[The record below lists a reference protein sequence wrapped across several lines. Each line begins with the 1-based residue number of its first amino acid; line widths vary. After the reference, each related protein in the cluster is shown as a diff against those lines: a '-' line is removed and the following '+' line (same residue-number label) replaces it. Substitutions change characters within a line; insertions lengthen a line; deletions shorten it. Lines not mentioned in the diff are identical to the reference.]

1 MSSESLKR
9 ATLFIWGSWLILNFH
24 SCTINILTIS
34 IICPELRFIKSYK
47 KPLKNR
53 SWSDLSVGKNGCA
66 IFYVKEWNIVKKIV
80 ENSYICCFKYL
91 LFSLCWCIL
100 VCTKDIK
107 KSFLAITSVLFMCL
121 VRKYI
126 YMFNTLYKYV
136 WWERGSHNNDRYAPY
151 IRSYTPNIHIYH
163 SLIHTIIF
171 IFATHSYCTLHNIHI
186 YY

>member
-34 IICPELRFIKSYK
+34 IICPELRFIKCFFFLDTVK
-47 KPLKNR
+47 TR

-121 VRKYI
+121 VRIYI
-126 YMFNTLYKYV
+126 YYIYV
-136 WWERGSHNNDRYAPY
+136 QYTIQICLVGERES
-151 IRSYTPNIHIYH
+151 
-163 SLIHTIIF
+163 
-171 IFATHSYCTLHNIHI
+171 
-186 YY
+186 